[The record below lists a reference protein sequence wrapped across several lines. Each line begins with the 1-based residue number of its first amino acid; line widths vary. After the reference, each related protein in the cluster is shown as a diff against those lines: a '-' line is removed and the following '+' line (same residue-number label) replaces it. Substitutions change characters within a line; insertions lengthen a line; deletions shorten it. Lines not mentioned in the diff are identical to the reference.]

1 MRRLRNISLA
11 CLIPALAVLGVTAWI
26 TPLPDWSVRLCGIVL
41 LCGVFALSFSTV
53 RLQMRK

>member
-11 CLIPALAVLGVTAWI
+11 CLIPALAGMGVNLWI
-26 TPLPDWSVRLCGIVL
+26 TPLPDWAVRVCGVVL
-41 LCGVFALSFSTV
+41 LCAVFALSFSTV